1 MSKPQNKTPGNVW
14 EKDSLYYCKI
24 INLSIFHNKFHLFMR
39 TSHVK
44 PMKITRILFVRR
56 SFWRF
61 LPFQAC
67 YSCQKMKT
75 RITMMEKQA
84 LNGRNRQKPQRTQDV
99 SKYY

>member
-1 MSKPQNKTPGNVW
+1 
-14 EKDSLYYCKI
+14 
-24 INLSIFHNKFHLFMR
+24 MR

>member
-1 MSKPQNKTPGNVW
+1 
-14 EKDSLYYCKI
+14 
-24 INLSIFHNKFHLFMR
+24 MR

-44 PMKITRILFVRR
+44 PMKVTRILFVRR

-67 YSCQKMKT
+67 YFCQKMKT

-84 LNGRNRQKPQRTQDV
+84 LNGRNRQKPQWTH
-99 SKYY
+99 KM